1 MNFNKKLQEL
11 RKQEGLTQEDLAQ
24 KLYVS
29 RAAIYKWESGRGYPN
44 IDSLKAIAN
53 LFSITVDELLSGNEL
68 LDLLQEENKQKTYSF
83 RDLVFG
89 LLDISALML
98 LFLPF
103 FAGRQNGIIQPIS
116 LISLSGISTY
126 LKAIY
131 FILLVLLALSG
142 IIILSLQNCR
152 NNFWLKSKYLISII
166 LNTICA
172 FIFIVGLHPYA
183 SIYLF
188 VFLLIKF
195 IILIKK

>member
-29 RAAIYKWESGRGYPN
+29 RAAISKWESGRGYPN

-68 LDLLQEENKQKTYSF
+68 LDLVQEENKQKTYSF

-103 FAGRQNGIIQPIS
+103 FAGRQNGIIRPIS

-126 LKAIY
+126 LKVIY

>member
-29 RAAIYKWESGRGYPN
+29 RAAISKWESGRGYPN

-68 LDLLQEENKQKTYSF
+68 LDLVQEENKQKTYSF

-103 FAGRQNGIIQPIS
+103 FACRQNGIIQTGS